1 MLGTDFSLMEPLFP
15 GRYRVDLKR
24 KFKSEEK
31 TNSALVDK
39 HISNPIPFDI
49 TQFRDKSPGKFVFFI
64 MSSSLNVYSQIGED
78 SSGVEYES
86 QDKSR
91 KDATK
96 STQTT
101 DKKYKGKNNKK
112 EKALKKTVSV
122 QDQNPESDSDQFSIA
137 SIRSPYKETSNK
149 ESEEEMAPPAKKGRK
164 GKATE
169 SRVSARGRK
178 TNIGSRSGKITR
190 RKNVKPLDSYD
201 EEPENPTENDALE
214 PANCSK
220 DANPAAPNSNN
231 PLENLLNSPLGK
243 LV

>member
-1 MLGTDFSLMEPLFP
+1 
-15 GRYRVDLKR
+15 
-24 KFKSEEK
+24 
-31 TNSALVDK
+31 
-39 HISNPIPFDI
+39 
-49 TQFRDKSPGKFVFFI
+49 
-64 MSSSLNVYSQIGED
+64 MSSSLNVVYSQIGED

-201 EEPENPTENDALE
+201 EQPENPTENDALE